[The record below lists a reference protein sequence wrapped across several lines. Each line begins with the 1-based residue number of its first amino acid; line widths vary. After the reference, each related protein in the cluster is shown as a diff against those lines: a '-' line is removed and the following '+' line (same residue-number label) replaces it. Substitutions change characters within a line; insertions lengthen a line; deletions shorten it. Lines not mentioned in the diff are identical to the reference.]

1 MDTWTDI
8 VRFHKGDTA
17 FHTHNIPFIL
27 IPIVCLPNVDI
38 LVNVM
43 KQPIFSFIPSGSLSL
58 FKNSWKDIT
67 IQKWILLLCSNVT
80 KLGSQC
86 IKLTWLPS
94 VQKIWCENWNVIL
107 LIFLEQNVFSFIFNV
122 TKVTILRLSH
132 YINWMESLTH
142 EPYAIAYLH

>member
-1 MDTWTDI
+1 MNI

-27 IPIVCLPNVDI
+27 IPIVYLPNVDI
-38 LVNVM
+38 LMNVM

-80 KLGSQC
+80 KLSSQTH
-86 IKLTWLPS
+86 TWLPS
-94 VQKIWCENWNVIL
+94 VQETWCEKL
-107 LIFLEQNVFSFIFNV
+107 KCHLKIFLEQNLFSFIFNV